1 MKKFMS
7 MFAIFAA
14 IFTMVGCE
22 KEDVVISVEQLPRE
36 VTSFVQAHFPGV
48 VILNVVKDY
57 SGAKAYDFELRLA
70 DGTRLDIR
78 KGGQWKEVENF
89 KKGVPSSIVLA
100 EILTYVAENHP
111 DTIIVSI
118 DCERGYEV
126 SLKGG
131 VDIHFDSAGNF
142 NRYDY

>member
-14 IFTMVGCE
+14 IFAMVGCE

-48 VILNVVKDY
+48 EILNVVKDY
-57 SGAKAYDFELRLA
+57 SGTRAYDFELRLA

-89 KKGVPSSIVLA
+89 KKGVPSSIVPA

-111 DTIIVSI
+111 
-118 DCERGYEV
+118 C
-126 SLKGG
+126 
-131 VDIHFDSAGNF
+131 
-142 NRYDY
+142 